1 MKKNSIFYLI
11 LIAAVLFLLRGLILI
26 PYAKIKPVLCAP
38 VFNKM
43 NFIVDY
49 KPDNKDDILLKV
61 NNEYFTF
68 SPQKN
73 LSGKK
78 IENNAKTLDILIK
91 KGLENKIKNIVI
103 FNDIKTHYF
112 KDFSSFEKEEFRF
125 CDDENCPVYNKYK
138 VPNSVKYNINSNSYN
153 YHSNINTIAVAIF
166 ALFSGNFLF
175 LPFYILAFI
184 ALIYFINNK
193 NEINFKINGYII
205 TAFAFICGIITYSN
219 GLLDYM
225 PWTDEYYTI
234 EYSTPNNSFK
244 SVFQDAGNPP
254 LYYILVRGV
263 FSILGIST
271 FSLKILPFI
280 ISILFLLSLWLIL
293 YKKFNL
299 KVANIGILMASVSVP
314 LVYFAQEARCY
325 ILQAFMTPILF
336 YFLFKI
342 IEDNKKKDYIIYG
355 ILTIIVSN
363 IHYYEILLLISN
375 YIFITAYFILN
386 KRYKDILKFTI
397 ANLTGALF
405 FLPFFI
411 KTALNNALLNSTF
424 NNWIP
429 DINLSQIKKCV
440 FYLFGG
446 GIPLLVSFIIFIKN
460 IFSKEK
466 NLILIYSFSIIVL
479 TILFAII
486 LSYSIRPMLV
496 ERYLLLLSPLFI
508 IFLCSIFNSLKDK
521 KYLLCLFIIFIFIVN
536 NGFFEKNNRRK
547 GIIELPMSFSKQ
559 YYEINKPKNNI
570 YTIINLSSPKYL
582 DNSEKITVSEINYI
596 SESILSTQN
605 KIDEILKNDKGAIIF
620 TSNLEANKE
629 NSKKKDNYTCFFNS
643 STDTCLWRIENEK

>member
-234 EYSTPNNSFK
+234 EYS
-244 SVFQDAGNPP
+244 
-254 LYYILVRGV
+254 
-263 FSILGIST
+263 
-271 FSLKILPFI
+271 
-280 ISILFLLSLWLIL
+280 
-293 YKKFNL
+293 
-299 KVANIGILMASVSVP
+299 
-314 LVYFAQEARCY
+314 
-325 ILQAFMTPILF
+325 
-336 YFLFKI
+336 
-342 IEDNKKKDYIIYG
+342 
-355 ILTIIVSN
+355 IV
-363 IHYYEILLLISN
+363 
-375 YIFITAYFILN
+375 
-386 KRYKDILKFTI
+386 
-397 ANLTGALF
+397 
-405 FLPFFI
+405 
-411 KTALNNALLNSTF
+411 
-424 NNWIP
+424 
-429 DINLSQIKKCV
+429 
-440 FYLFGG
+440 
-446 GIPLLVSFIIFIKN
+446 
-460 IFSKEK
+460 
-466 NLILIYSFSIIVL
+466 
-479 TILFAII
+479 
-486 LSYSIRPMLV
+486 
-496 ERYLLLLSPLFI
+496 
-508 IFLCSIFNSLKDK
+508 
-521 KYLLCLFIIFIFIVN
+521 
-536 NGFFEKNNRRK
+536 
-547 GIIELPMSFSKQ
+547 
-559 YYEINKPKNNI
+559 
-570 YTIINLSSPKYL
+570 
-582 DNSEKITVSEINYI
+582 
-596 SESILSTQN
+596 
-605 KIDEILKNDKGAIIF
+605 
-620 TSNLEANKE
+620 
-629 NSKKKDNYTCFFNS
+629 
-643 STDTCLWRIENEK
+643 